1 MKIELRY
8 IFLLLT
14 AFIASLPLS
23 GQKAAKKVTIS
34 GIVVD
39 GKRNPVPNVFITIDG
54 KVSNSVTDQQ
64 GYYKIKVSPDAEKI
78 GFSTI
83 WSEGDEE
90 LISGRT
96 TINHTLNMPVVKK
109 EIPENNSSGSEIS
122 EQSSSVSN
130 SKDLNKNY
138 SSFKTIYEL
147 IQNEFPTILVQGKSI
162 RIPGSVSLKLS
173 TEPLFLVDGIEV
185 TSIDNI
191 IPGTISSIQVLK
203 GSSASIYGMK
213 GANGV
218 ILINLTG
225 SKDNNKVKK

>member
-8 IFLLLT
+8 IFLLLA

-23 GQKAAKKVTIS
+23 GQKANKKVIIS

-39 GKRNPVPNVFITIDG
+39 GKRNPVSNVFITIDG

-64 GYYKIKVSPDAEKI
+64 GYYKIKTSPDAEKI

-83 WSEGDEE
+83 WSEGVEE
-90 LISGRT
+90 LIGGRT
-96 TINHTLNMPVVKK
+96 TINHTLNMPLVKK
-109 EIPENNSSGSEIS
+109 EIPENNSSDSEIS
-122 EQSSSVSN
+122 EQSPSISS
-130 SKDLNKNY
+130 SKGLNKNY

-162 RIPGSVSLKLS
+162 TIPGSVSLKLS

-185 TSIDNI
+185 TSVENI

-225 SKDNNKVKK
+225 SKDNN

>member
-1 MKIELRY
+1 MRIELRY
-8 IFLLLT
+8 IFVLLT

-23 GQKAAKKVTIS
+23 GQKANKKVTLS

-54 KVSNSVTDQQ
+54 EVSSSVTDRQ
-64 GYYKIKVSPDAEKI
+64 GYYKIKVSQTAEKI

-83 WSEGDEE
+83 WSEGAEE
-90 LISGRT
+90 SIDGRT
-96 TINHTLNMPVVKK
+96 TINHILNIPLANK
-109 EIPENNSSGSEIS
+109 EIPENISSVNEIS

-147 IQNEFPTILVQGKSI
+147 IQNEFPSILVQGKSI

-191 IPGTISSIQVLK
+191 IPGTIRSIQVIK

-218 ILINLTG
+218 FLINLTG
-225 SKDNNKVKK
+225 SKDNNIGKE